1 MGGMTSRFLPLGIA
15 LGCSVLLAAQSP
27 PPLPE
32 VDRFGPQAGEVVPD
46 FALVDQTGRT
56 RDLASVLG
64 PNGALLVFAR
74 SAVW

>member
-1 MGGMTSRFLPLGIA
+1 MSRLLSLAIA
-15 LGCSVLLAAQSP
+15 IGCSVLLAAQSP

-32 VDRFGPQAGEVVPD
+32 VDRFGPRVGGAVPD
-46 FALVDQTGRT
+46 FALVDQSGRT

-64 PNGALLVFAR
+64 PNGALLVFSR

>member
-1 MGGMTSRFLPLGIA
+1 MAGMLSRLLSLAVAI
-15 LGCSVLLAAQSP
+15 GCGVLLAAQSP

-32 VDRFGPQAGEVVPD
+32 VDRFGPQVGEAVPD

-64 PNGALLVFAR
+64 PNGALLVFSR

>member
-1 MGGMTSRFLPLGIA
+1 MAGMLSRLLSLAIA
-15 LGCSVLLAAQSP
+15 IGCGVLLAAQSP

-32 VDRFGPQAGEVVPD
+32 VDRFGPQVGETVPD
-46 FALVDQTGRT
+46 FALVDQAGRT

-64 PNGALLVFAR
+64 PNGGLLVFAR